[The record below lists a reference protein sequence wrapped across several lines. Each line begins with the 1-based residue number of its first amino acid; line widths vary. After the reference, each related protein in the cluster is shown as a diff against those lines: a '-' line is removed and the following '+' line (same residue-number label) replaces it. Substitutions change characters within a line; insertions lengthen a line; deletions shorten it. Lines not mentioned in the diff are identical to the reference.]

1 MNKIGIKILSNL
13 DFDQFEALEYWL
25 DFDFEYDDMVN
36 FIAEQKIITLDMEE
50 DEDREEDVAMLQ
62 KFLTDFANEK
72 VEYETF
78 TLNEEWEKVELENLA

>member
-62 KFLTDFANEK
+62 KFLTDFATEK

-78 TLNEEWEKVELENLA
+78 TFNEEWEKVELENLA